1 MKSLFEIFR
10 NLSWGWPREWE
21 ELLIIIVL
29 GLFLTIVYRTSKIF
43 MKLTIGLTVVGLIAL
58 LVYSFMQE
66 KSLKDSPINSIPE
79 IGFENKNQDSE

>member
-1 MKSLFEIFR
+1 MKGLFEIFR

-29 GLFLTIVYRTSKIF
+29 GLLLTIVYRTSKIF

-58 LVYSFMQE
+58 LAYSLIQE
-66 KSLKDSPINSIPE
+66 KSIKDGRINSIPE
-79 IGFENKNQDSE
+79 IGFENEKQDSE